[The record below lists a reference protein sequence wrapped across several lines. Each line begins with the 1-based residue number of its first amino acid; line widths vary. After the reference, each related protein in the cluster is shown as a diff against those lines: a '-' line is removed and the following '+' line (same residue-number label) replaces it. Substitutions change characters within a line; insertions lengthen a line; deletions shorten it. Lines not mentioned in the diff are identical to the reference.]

1 MKDCELNCLFHSNR
15 QSNSLQCQQ
24 TETEP
29 GDGFDND
36 CDGVIDEEDKN
47 GRDDDGDGKID
58 EDLKLV
64 TCLMHEVHVLTK
76 RLALCLIAR

>member
-1 MKDCELNCLFHSNR
+1 MESTVSFTFPSPIYPR
-15 QSNSLQCQQ
+15 QCQQ

-36 CDGVIDEEDKN
+36 CDGAIDEEDKN

-64 TCLMHEVHVLTK
+64 TCLMHE
-76 RLALCLIAR
+76 